1 MPPLKNQR
9 QEKFCLEYFKTGNVA
24 ASAVTAGYSVKAVR
38 AVSSRMLTFAN
49 VKARILELQKKAEDA
64 SIMTAL
70 ERRQRLS
77 EIGRG
82 NLIDFIGSD
91 GDPLPLNRDIPNNRA
106 LTEYSIITT
115 TTKSGNIM
123 TTRSV
128 KLHNPVAAIQ
138 ELNRMTGDYA
148 PTKIEA
154 TGKDGAP
161 LIPEIN
167 ILLTKVIQVL
177 LQIPGITD
185 EQKKL
190 FVDGIHQQLKEVVPN
205 LIEGERG

>member
-9 QEKFCLEYFKTGNVA
+9 QEIFCNEYFKSGNA
-24 ASAVTAGYSVKAVR
+24 TASAVIAKYSVKTAK
-38 AVSSRMLTFAN
+38 SIGSRLLTFVNIQKRLA
-49 VKARILELQKKAEDA
+49 ELRQKAED
-64 SIMTAL
+64 SSVMTVI
-70 ERRQRLS
+70 ERKQRLS

-82 NLIDFIGSD
+82 NLIDFIGPD
-91 GDPLPLNRDIPNNRA
+91 GDPVPLNRELPNSRA

-115 TTKSGNIM
+115 KTKSGNIM
-123 TTRSV
+123 TTRTV
-128 KLHNPVAAIQ
+128 KLHNPVAAIA
-138 ELNRMTGDYA
+138 ELNKLSGDYA
-148 PTKIEA
+148 PEKHEL